1 MPLITDAL
9 ILRENNHIGEAD
21 RFVVALT
28 RSRGLLRAS
37 ARGAQKI
44 KSRNAAATQL
54 LSYSRLTLIE
64 GRDKYIITE
73 AEPLHVFFEL
83 RSDIEKL
90 SLAQYFCE
98 ITGALVPWEEPAEEA
113 LRLLLNALHFLGEGT
128 RPALQVKA
136 VAELRLLSKA
146 GYSPDLSVCRRCGGP
161 VEEGAYLSLARGTL
175 TCARCGSEPGAAAIS
190 PSVLAALRHI
200 LRSPLEKCFQF
211 ALPEAALR
219 ALAGVTES
227 FLLAQLG
234 RSFRTLEFYHTLAGS
249 PTGDDT

>member
-28 RSRGLLRAS
+28 RSHGLLRAS

-44 KSRNAAATQL
+44 KSRNASATKL
-54 LSYSRLTLIE
+54 LSYSRLTLVE

-83 RSDIEKL
+83 RGDIEKL
-90 SLAQYFCE
+90 ALAQYFCE
-98 ITGALVPWEEPAEEA
+98 IAGALVPWEEPAEEA

-128 RPALQVKA
+128 RPALQVKS
-136 VAELRLLSKA
+136 VVELRLLSKA
-146 GYSPDLSVCRRCGGP
+146 GYSPELSVCGRCGGSA
-161 VEEGAYLSLARGTL
+161 EEGARLSLVRGTL
-175 TCARCGSEPGAAAIS
+175 ICNRCGAESGAAAVS

-200 LRSPLEKCFQF
+200 LRSPLEKSFRF
-211 ALPEAALR
+211 TLPEAELC
-219 ALAGVTES
+219 ALAEVTEA
-227 FLLAQLG
+227 FLLAQTG
-234 RSFRTLEFYHTLAGS
+234 RRFHTLEFFHTL
-249 PTGDDT
+249 